1 MSNSTVLLLPHQERF
16 LQSPSNFPEV
26 RWHFLLAGYGAGK
39 ALYYKEITP
48 TPDGFREFGDLR
60 VGDMVFDDGGR
71 PVSVLGVYEQGLLDA
86 YRVTL
91 SDGRNVICSAEHLW
105 GVYYNSHGGFRYKVM
120 ELSEMLRKG
129 VRRPDPRYTKAG
141 GKPKFWIPASPVC
154 FYPDR
159 ELPLDPYVL
168 GSLIGNGCLTL
179 PALTLSSSDE
189 WQVRKVASRLGAEPR
204 KNKCTYSWTFRRD
217 GHNIK
222 TSDVVPEGLR
232 CLAGHKYIPEEYL
245 MSGEDQRRELLQG
258 LFDTDGSVDA
268 SANRLHVSY
277 STTSR
282 RLAEDVRNLLLSMG
296 IVSTITED
304 VREGKNTCYN
314 VIVSTSRERKAWLFS
329 LPRKLSR
336 VTSFPRPDRRDY
348 TKVAVYSVEKLPE
361 KLPMRCIRVD
371 SPEGLFLCRDFI
383 VTHNTR
389 SLAITA
395 LSLISEYD
403 GEKDD
408 GGLGVRLA
416 VAGYTYAHLEQTF
429 MIDFKAYLDTSKTP
443 YHEDT
448 KNHIITVGTVQVIFL
463 QLCEP
468 ARIFGQSVHC
478 LVGNT
483 KCLTRQMNGDI
494 LYKKLRNVRAGDV
507 VLTRAGWR
515 TVRAFMNNGRKRVIS
530 GAGVV
535 GTPDHRIPTMCQ
547 QDVQLHDINRST
559 YFGVSKRKVC
569 LWEGLNQKLE
579 ALVRTLSIL
588 MECATTD
595 TPTVLDMTGAVIT
608 GVRAISRCTGLYGKK
623 LTGPFLR
630 DMSYIIRTGT
640 LLTTLLR
647 ILSVCQR
654 LRTAR
659 TTGRSMAVTCM
670 LRLRL
675 RLCVTYVGH
684 ISRVLQ
690 ATGSISHAPS
700 IARTSLSELCSDTSA
715 LLTMCLRS
723 SRENLPDTRSLVLI
737 VARCSALLRQQL
749 DSALKSA
756 GMLIHGER
764 EKPRSRKTGTTLL
777 PVPFVARSSS
787 PVTRIADFVRNAVL
801 ICTGGTRTVYDITV
815 DDCHEFATHSCFVH
829 NCALAD
835 EVDELEEDVMI
846 EAMKSLSQRVRQVV
860 PGHRP
865 PFIMAAS
872 TAQGMKGFYRLYSSY
887 KKNGVGF
894 VLVRARTQDNW
905 YLPRNYIEDLW
916 KNFTETERK
925 VYMEGEFLTVAQG
938 RVVPGFDWDR
948 NFVPVDMDLELRPGE
963 RVYIGQ
969 DVNSGYS
976 RGSAWVSR
984 DGVMWCVKSYD
995 FPDIGAAPK
1004 VYRYDFP
1011 YQDIFWLPDV
1021 TSKDMYP
1028 QFARELRAYDIH
1040 IIHRSKSPLV
1050 EDSCFLLSKLCYT
1063 GRVKITKQ
1071 ASAVADALAT
1081 ASRDKNNKIPKGVG
1095 ESSPIHMLD
1104 GARYATSYM
1113 ALVLPEYRDVRGGL
1127 MQHLASYRRSLE
1139 EDGDNDAPVRYN
1151 GAGYTQI
1158 EGTAYM

>member
-1 MSNSTVLLLPHQERF
+1 MNSGTVLLLPHQERF
-16 LQSPSNFPEV
+16 LQSPKNFPEV

-48 TPDGFREFGDLR
+48 TPDGFREFGDIR
-60 VGDMVFDDGGR
+60 VGDMVFDDSGR
-71 PVSVLGVYEQGLLDA
+71 PVRVLGVYEQGLLDA

-91 SDGRNVICSAEHLW
+91 SDGRSVICSAEHLW
-105 GVYYNSHGGFRYKVM
+105 GVYYYSHGGLRYRVM

-129 VRRPDPRYTKAG
+129 VRRPDPRYTRAG
-141 GKPKFWIPASPVC
+141 GKPKFWVPSSPVC

-179 PALTLSSSDE
+179 PALTLSSADE

-258 LFDTDGSVDA
+258 LFDTDGSVDS

-314 VIVSTSRERKAWLFS
+314 VIVSTSQERKAWLFS

-371 SPEGLFLCRDFI
+371 SPGGLFLCRDFI

-389 SLAITA
+389 SLAIAA
-395 LSLISEYD
+395 LELISEYD

-429 MIDFKAYLDTSKTP
+429 MIDFKAYLDASKTP

-468 ARIFGQSVHC
+468 ARIFGQSVH
-478 LVGNT
+478 
-483 KCLTRQMNGDI
+483 
-494 LYKKLRNVRAGDV
+494 A
-507 VLTRAGWR
+507 
-515 TVRAFMNNGRKRVIS
+515 
-530 GAGVV
+530 
-535 GTPDHRIPTMCQ
+535 
-547 QDVQLHDINRST
+547 
-559 YFGVSKRKVC
+559 
-569 LWEGLNQKLE
+569 
-579 ALVRTLSIL
+579 
-588 MECATTD
+588 
-595 TPTVLDMTGAVIT
+595 
-608 GVRAISRCTGLYGKK
+608 
-623 LTGPFLR
+623 
-630 DMSYIIRTGT
+630 
-640 LLTTLLR
+640 
-647 ILSVCQR
+647 
-654 LRTAR
+654 
-659 TTGRSMAVTCM
+659 
-670 LRLRL
+670 
-675 RLCVTYVGH
+675 
-684 ISRVLQ
+684 
-690 ATGSISHAPS
+690 
-700 IARTSLSELCSDTSA
+700 
-715 LLTMCLRS
+715 
-723 SRENLPDTRSLVLI
+723 
-737 VARCSALLRQQL
+737 
-749 DSALKSA
+749 
-756 GMLIHGER
+756 
-764 EKPRSRKTGTTLL
+764 
-777 PVPFVARSSS
+777 
-787 PVTRIADFVRNAVL
+787 
-801 ICTGGTRTVYDITV
+801 
-815 DDCHEFATHSCFVH
+815 
-829 NCALAD
+829 ALAD
-835 EVDELEEDVMI
+835 EVDELEENVMI

-887 KKNGVGF
+887 KKNGVAF

-905 YLPRNYIEDLW
+905 YLPRDYIEDLW

-963 RVYIGQ
+963 RVYVGQ
-969 DVNSGYS
+969 DINCLRGDTRILTINGEVQIKDIRPGDYVLTRKGFRKVLTTIPRGVKVVSRYNVLFGTKDHVAITPEGDRQLCDATEFYCLPERCISDYARLGMRMERLAGLRTSLMTALYGTGTLTSATATSGITLLPEEEWRNFIDIFIGSFMGRFRSVGMYITKTGSMITGLKALFVSHRKSITESIRLCARLPKFLRTRLVTGIIVRRRLRSCGITDASVARFIVLFVEGLLRQKSILHSIVLSARKPCVGSANMTRSSESRRADRLVTEAALSFVSFVEQRLEELLRQDIARSIRVIGNDQGGQGEKAEVYDLEVEDAHEFFANGILVHNCGYS

-995 FPDIGAAPK
+995 FPDIAAAPK
-1004 VYRYDFP
+1004 VYRHDFP

-1081 ASRDKNNKIPKGVG
+1081 ATRDKNNRIPKGVG